1 MARMDQP
8 TEEDSITAR
17 EVGEQVEQVE
27 QVEVLMTTLALGD
40 SEALAALQRFV
51 IAPILLERLG

>member
-17 EVGEQVEQVE
+17 EQVEQVE